1 MKQDR
6 FLSRILFV
14 FATFLLLLALASSS
28 ARADIAALVLLA
40 GAVGAW
46 ALGRRWGA
54 LGEARPARVLVAST
68 LGVGVLLTFIGGY
81 CSVSSAGEVGP
92 SVPELDS
99 AILSL
104 AVYLGLGVAALGASI
119 IANVTTRAFTRRSPP
134 SSDSAGPSP
143 RP

>member
-6 FLSRILFV
+6 FLSRVLLV
-14 FATFLLLLALASSS
+14 FAAFLLLLALALSS
-28 ARADIAALVLLA
+28 ARADIGALVLLV

-54 LGEARPARVLVAST
+54 LREAKPARMLVAST

-81 CSVSSAGEVGP
+81 CSVASAVELGP
-92 SVPELDS
+92 TTPGPEAGFMSVS
-99 AILSL
+99 MW
-104 AVYLGLGVAALGASI
+104 LGLVLSMFGASV
-119 IANVTTRAFTRRSPP
+119 IANVTTRVFRRSPP
-134 SSDSAGPSP
+134 PATDSDEPSP